1 MERRTSVRFQR
12 IAHEQEL
19 LDALSRPE
27 TAILCGGTDLLIKM
41 RAGSVRPQTLLDVTH
56 LDSMHGISLHDGVL
70 DIGAATPEAD
80 ILRSSA
86 VAEHAPLLTSAL
98 RSLGSVQIRNRGSLG
113 GNLVNASPAADS
125 AVPLLLYD
133 AQLQIVEQGAERW
146 IPVEGF
152 ITAPG
157 RTALPPGAF
166 VRTVRLPLR
175 TGSMRTFYHKVGRR
189 NALTIAIA
197 SVGVLA
203 DISGDRIPEL
213 RVAAGSVAPTPIR
226 LRAVEDA
233 LAGATLDATT
243 LERARVLA
251 CENVH
256 PISDVRASADYRVR
270 VVGDLLV
277 RALASFA
284 A

>member
-1 MERRTSVRFQR
+1 VRFQR
-12 IAHEQEL
+12 ITHEQEL
-19 LDALSRPE
+19 LDALSRSE
-27 TAILCGGTDLLIKM
+27 TAIICGGTDLLIKM
-41 RAGSVRPQTLLDVTH
+41 RAGAVRPQTLLDVTH
-56 LDSMHGISLHDGVL
+56 LDSMHGISLHEEGL
-70 DIGAATPEAD
+70 DIGAATPEAEL
-80 ILRSSA
+80 LRSSI

-125 AVPLLLYD
+125 AVPLLLYN

-146 IPVEGF
+146 IPVEDF
-152 ITAPG
+152 ITGPG
-157 RTALPPGAF
+157 RTALPSGAF
-166 VRTVRLPLR
+166 VRTVRLPL
-175 TGSMRTFYHKVGRR
+175 GSGSLRTFYHKVGRR

-203 DISGDRIPEL
+203 DIADNRISEL
-213 RVAAGSVAPTPIR
+213 RVAAGSVAPTPLR

-233 LAGATLDATT
+233 LTGAALDATSI
-243 LERARVLA
+243 EQARALA